1 MDRRDTFLLVAC
13 LLALM
18 FWPFA
23 VNKIWPPKPLPPE
36 QMAAATGTVVRAE
49 MPGSEPVL
57 RAQAPPP
64 PEPKDLERFR
74 GAAPAA
80 VLENDLMRLDVVAE
94 GGGIRAATLK
104 AHKAE
109 GEEPIALNRHAEG
122 PLFELRFNG
131 DSRDLRPWEVVSKDA
146 RSAVLRARPLEGLE
160 VTKRFEVSGDYTTVA
175 TVTFSNATPEAMALP
190 AVFVNC
196 GTAGPVHETDQQL
209 YIGAD
214 WFDGSQFKAQQVTD
228 FDKSGFL
235 FFTFREARTTI
246 DVARPL
252 DWVTS
257 RNQFFVTLIDPR
269 EQKFDRLALR
279 PVELPKFRPT
289 QPRPPKGM
297 LALGELPPARLEPG
311 ASATVTFENYTG
323 PREYWRL
330 KGLGDEKRRV
340 MNFGFFGWVS
350 VLLLNLMNAL
360 HKFTHNYG
368 ISIILMV
375 AIIRAVFW
383 PLQTKANRTMKQ
395 MQSLKPELEKI
406 QKQYKDQPE
415 KLHAEMLNLYQTYG
429 VSPLGGCLPLLVQ
442 LPVFFGFYSM
452 LLSAVELR
460 HQSFL
465 WIADLSQPDTI
476 WHIPGLD
483 FPLNLLPLLMG
494 ATSIWQTHVTPMSG
508 MEKSQVMMMKFMP
521 LLFVVICYNFSS
533 ALALYWTVQNLI
545 AVFQTYR
552 NLAQPAP
559 KLEKKKRPKG
569 RWAMLMEQARQ
580 AAESEKEARRRKK
593 QKGRGN

>member
-1 MDRRDTFLLVAC
+1 MNRKDTSLLVVC
-13 LLALM
+13 LLLMM
-18 FWPFA
+18 FWPMI
-23 VNKIWPPKPLPPE
+23 VNRIWPPKPLPPG
-36 QMAAATGTVVRAE
+36 AKGPTTGAVVRAE
-49 MPGSEPVL
+49 LPGAGPVL
-57 RAQAPPP
+57 RAQGPPP
-64 PEPKDLERFR
+64 PTPDDIARYR
-74 GAAPAA
+74 DASPAA
-80 VLENDLMRLDVVAE
+80 LLENDLLRLEVVAE
-94 GGGIRAATLK
+94 GGGFRSATLK
-104 AHKAE
+104 SHKAE
-109 GEEPIALNRHAEG
+109 NDHPVVLNQNGAG
-122 PLFELRFNG
+122 PLFELRFGGEN
-131 DSRDLRPWEVVSKDA
+131 RDLRPWEVVSSDG
-146 RSAVLRARPLEGLE
+146 RGAVLRAKPIEGLE
-160 VTKRFEVSGDYTTVA
+160 VTKRFEISGDYASVA
-175 TVTFSNATPEAMALP
+175 TITFSNATATAMELP
-190 AVFVNC
+190 KVAVNC
-196 GTAGPVHETDQQL
+196 GTAAPMHETDQQM

-214 WFDGSQFKAQQVTD
+214 WYDGSQFKAQPLTD
-228 FDKSGFL
+228 FAKSGFL
-235 FFTFREARTTI
+235 FFTFREARQSFE
-246 DVARPL
+246 VARPL

-257 RNQFFVTLIDPR
+257 HNQFFVTLVDPR
-269 EQKFDRLALR
+269 ERKFGGLALR
-279 PVELPKFRPT
+279 EVDLPRFRPT
-289 QPRPPKGM
+289 QQRAPIGM
-297 LALGELPPARLEPG
+297 LALGELAPTRLEPG
-311 ASATVTFENYTG
+311 AALTVNFETYTG

-330 KGLGDEKRRV
+330 KNLGGEKRRV
-340 MNFGFFGWVS
+340 MNFGMFGWVS

-360 HKFTHNYG
+360 HKVTHNYG
-368 ISIILMV
+368 IAIILMV
-375 AIIRAVFW
+375 VIIRAVFW

-429 VSPLGGCLPLLVQ
+429 VSPFGGCLPMLVQ

-465 WIADLSQPDTI
+465 WIKDLSLPDTI

-508 MEKSQVMMMKFMP
+508 MEKSQAMMMKFMP
-521 LLFVVICYNFSS
+521 LLFVAICYNFSS

-580 AAESEKEARRRKK
+580 AAETEKEARRRKK
-593 QKGRGN
+593 KQPRG

>member
-1 MDRRDTFLLVAC
+1 MNRRDTFLLVGC
-13 LLALM
+13 LLVMM
-18 FWPFA
+18 FWPVV
-23 VNKIWPPKPLPPE
+23 VNRIWPPKPLPPE
-36 QMAAATGTVVRAE
+36 ELAAATGTVVRAE
-49 MPGSEPVL
+49 LPGAEPVL

-64 PEPKDLERFR
+64 PTPQDIERYR
-74 GAAPAA
+74 EASPAT
-80 VLENDLMRLDVVAE
+80 VLENELLRLEVVAE
-94 GGGIRAATLK
+94 GGGIRSATLK
-104 AHKAE
+104 NHKAN
-109 GEEPIALNRHAEG
+109 GEEPITLNGNGGG
-122 PLFELRFNG
+122 PLFELRFG
-131 DSRDLRPWEVVSKDA
+131 GESRDLRPWEIVSADA
-146 RSAVLRARPLEGLE
+146 RAAVLRARPIEGLE
-160 VTKRFEVSGDYTTVA
+160 VTKRFDISGDYGSVA
-175 TVTFSNATPEAMALP
+175 TITFSNTTAMAMEVP
-190 AVFVNC
+190 QVAVNC

-214 WFDGSQFKAQQVTD
+214 WYDGSQFKAQQVTD
-228 FDKSGFL
+228 FAKSGFL
-235 FFTFREARTTI
+235 FFTFREARQSF
-246 DVARPL
+246 DVRKPL
-252 DWVTS
+252 EWVTS
-257 RNQFFVTLIDPR
+257 RNQFFVTLVDPR
-269 EQKFDRLALR
+269 ERKFDALTLKE
-279 PVELPKFRPT
+279 VELPRFRPT
-289 QPRPPKGM
+289 QSTAPVGM
-297 LALGELPPARLEPG
+297 LSLGELAPTRLEPG
-311 ASATVTFENYTG
+311 AAATLTFQNYTG

-330 KGLGDEKRRV
+330 KGLGDGKNRV
-340 MNFGFFGWVS
+340 MNFGVFGWVS
-350 VLLLNLMNAL
+350 VMLLNLMNAL
-360 HKFTHNYG
+360 HKATHNYG
-368 ISIILMV
+368 IAIILMV

-429 VSPLGGCLPLLVQ
+429 VSPLGGCLPMLVQ

-465 WIADLSQPDTI
+465 WIADLSRPDTI
-476 WHIPGLD
+476 WRIPGID
-483 FPLNLLPLLMG
+483 FPLNLLPLIMG

-508 MEKSQVMMMKFMP
+508 MEKSQAMMMKFMP

-533 ALALYWTVQNLI
+533 ALALYWSVQNLI

-559 KLEKKKRPKG
+559 QLEKKKRPKG

-580 AAESEKEARRRKK
+580 AAEAEKESRRRKK

>member
-1 MDRRDTFLLVAC
+1 MSRKETGLLVFA
-13 LLALM
+13 LLLMM
-18 FWPFA
+18 FWPMI
-23 VNKIWPPKPLPPE
+23 VNRIWPPKPLPPE
-36 QMAAATGTVVRAE
+36 AIAAGSGTNAIVHAERPGAT
-49 MPGSEPVL
+49 PVI

-64 PEPKDLERFR
+64 PTPEDLARYREAR
-74 GAAPAA
+74 PTA
-80 VLENDLMRLDVVAE
+80 VLENDLMRLEIVAE
-94 GGGIRAATLK
+94 GGGIRNSTLK
-104 AHKAE
+104 GQKAV
-109 GEEPIALNRHAEG
+109 GDDPIVLNQHGEG
-122 PLFELRFNG
+122 PLFELRFG
-131 DSRDLRPWEVVSKDA
+131 DNRDLRPWQVVSSDNRVTTLKA
-146 RSAVLRARPLEGLE
+146 TPIEGLE
-160 VTKRFEVSGDYTTVA
+160 ITKRFDIGEDYGSTV
-175 TVTFSNATPEAMALP
+175 TITFSNATATAMEVPKVAI
-190 AVFVNC
+190 NC
-196 GTAGPVHETDQQL
+196 GTAAPVHETDQQL

-214 WFDGSQFKAQQVTD
+214 WYDGAQFKAQQVTD
-228 FDKSGFL
+228 FGKSGFL
-235 FFTFREARTTI
+235 FMTFREARASF
-246 DVARPL
+246 DVPRPL
-252 DWVTS
+252 EWVTS

-269 EQKFDRLALR
+269 ERKFDGLLLKQ
-279 PVELPKFRPT
+279 VDLPRFRPGQAT
-289 QPRPPKGM
+289 QPIGM
-297 LALGELPPARLEPG
+297 LALGGIAPIRLDPG
-311 ASATVTFENYTG
+311 ATTTVTFSNYTG

-330 KGLGDEKRRV
+330 KGLGEEKRRI
-340 MNFGFFGWVS
+340 MNFGMFGWVS
-350 VLLLNLMNAL
+350 VILLNLMNSL
-360 HKFTHNYG
+360 HKVTHSYG
-368 ISIILMV
+368 LAIILMV
-375 AIIRAVFW
+375 VIIRAVFW

-429 VSPLGGCLPLLVQ
+429 VSPLGGCLPMLVQ

-465 WIADLSQPDTI
+465 WIADLSRPDTI
-476 WHIPGLD
+476 WHIPGID

-508 MEKSQVMMMKFMP
+508 MEKSQAMMMKFMP
-521 LLFVVICYNFSS
+521 LIFVAICYNFSS

-580 AAESEKEARRRKK
+580 AAEAEKDARRRKK
-593 QKGRGN
+593 KSHGS